1 MSIRGLSNLI
11 VTIMAAGEVV
21 ALPADDQRLLHAALV
36 ELADDAGDAAE
47 RVWRRHGG
55 RPDTLADPGVM
66 RAVPGVRPALW
77 EAVGANL
84 VTAHENSDGSGDYR
98 LTPTQRANASRTL
111 LRLPADEVA
120 VLHRVGASWAL
131 RSTSR
136 KNAAK
141 GPGSPAATRRVK
153 LA

>member
-1 MSIRGLSNLI
+1 MSVRGLSDLI

-21 ALPADDQRLLHAALV
+21 ALPADDQRLLHAALAD
-36 ELADDAGDAAE
+36 LADDAGDTAK
-47 RVWRRHGG
+47 RIWRRHGG
-55 RPDTLADPGVM
+55 RPDTVADPGVM

-84 VTAHENSDGSGDYR
+84 VTAHENSNGSGEYR
-98 LTPTQRANASRTL
+98 LTPTQRAHARRTL
-111 LRLPADEVA
+111 FRLPADEVA

-136 KNAAK
+136 KNAAR
-141 GPGSPAATRRVK
+141 GAGSPAATRQVK